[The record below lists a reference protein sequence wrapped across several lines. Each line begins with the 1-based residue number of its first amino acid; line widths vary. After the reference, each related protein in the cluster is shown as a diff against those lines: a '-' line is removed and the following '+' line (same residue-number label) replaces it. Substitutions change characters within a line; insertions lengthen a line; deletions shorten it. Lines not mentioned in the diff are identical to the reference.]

1 MRNKSKSY
9 SILLLGIALLLASLV
24 LGCQAPSPPPDTP
37 SFDTYTNHI
46 WGYTI
51 SYPNDWDVDSAEPEH
66 TKIHPPPL
74 YFGMVTIE
82 AEERSVLPIRDRVQ
96 IGLEVGAEFWDSF
109 TVLDSK
115 EMEGM
120 WDWYTSCDYYW
131 GEYDIEFHEETYFKD
146 TAQYSYRVI
155 IDFEKA
161 DYDVYPLSEIA
172 ETFTLLQEEAPPP
185 AEPTTYVLSTNVSP
199 SEAGSVSP
207 SGGEYEE
214 NTQVTLTA
222 TVASGYTFDYWGGD
236 TSGSSTTVTLTMD
249 SAKSVTAHFKV
260 IEPEPIRFSGHGD
273 DVTPKFTLEQGITI
287 ITMTHDGS
295 SNFVI
300 KLLNDKGDWVDLL
313 VNEIG
318 AFEGSKAIGVRTD
331 NIIGA
336 KPGTHLLDVTADSNW
351 EVVIEQPKLT
361 EAKSLP
367 QTFQGSGCGVS
378 SFFTLNEGLTTFTMT
393 HDGESN
399 FIVTLL
405 GNDGRLA
412 ELLVNEIGSY
422 DGKKAVGVKKDNLI
436 GARPGIH
443 VLSVEADGNWFV
455 SVSQ

>member
-1 MRNKSKSY
+1 MKRLAY
-9 SILLLGIALLLASLV
+9 ILVAISLIV
-24 LGCQAPSPPPDTP
+24 GLVAVIGCGGGTVAPPSGGTTPTPTPSPT
-37 SFDTYTNHI
+37 
-46 WGYTI
+46 
-51 SYPNDWDVDSAEPEH
+51 
-66 TKIHPPPL
+66 
-74 YFGMVTIE
+74 
-82 AEERSVLPIRDRVQ
+82 
-96 IGLEVGAEFWDSF
+96 
-109 TVLDSK
+109 
-115 EMEGM
+115 
-120 WDWYTSCDYYW
+120 
-131 GEYDIEFHEETYFKD
+131 
-146 TAQYSYRVI
+146 
-155 IDFEKA
+155 
-161 DYDVYPLSEIA
+161 
-172 ETFTLLQEEAPPP
+172 
-185 AEPTTYVLSTNVSP
+185 EPTTYVLSTNVSP
-199 SEAGSVSP
+199 SRAGSVSP

-222 TVASGYTFDYWGGD
+222 TAASGYTFDYWGGD

-249 SAKSVTAHFKV
+249 SDKSVTAHFKV

-295 SNFVI
+295 SNFAI
-300 KLLNDKGDWVDLL
+300 KLLNDKGDLVDLL

-336 KPGTHLLDVTADSNW
+336 KPGTHLLDVTADGNW
-351 EVVIEQPKLT
+351 EVVIEQPRPT

-399 FIVTLL
+399 FAVWLL
-405 GNDGRLA
+405 ADDGRPA
-412 ELLVNEIGSY
+412 ELLANEIGSY
-422 DGKKAVGVKKDNLI
+422 SGNKAIGVKRNNLI

-443 VLSVEADGNWFV
+443 ILSATADGNWSI